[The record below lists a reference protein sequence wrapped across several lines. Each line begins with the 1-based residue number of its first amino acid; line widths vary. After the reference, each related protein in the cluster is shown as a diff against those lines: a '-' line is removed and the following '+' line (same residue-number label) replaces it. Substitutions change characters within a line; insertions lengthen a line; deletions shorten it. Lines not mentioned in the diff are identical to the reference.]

1 MPPRPPLPRTVP
13 LFHNETLDSFLHR
26 LAAANHLAADQLLP
40 LLEIRRTKKTPANT
54 LLEPLAAAAG
64 VRQRALELALPEFL
78 DTDADVDAIDMPGA
92 IGRPRSALHTAIQRP
107 ACRRCTHAAGITMT
121 VACWTTHDRSVCLR
135 HRLWIGTGIANADE
149 QVDISR
155 LPDTLRAQRHHRNLV
170 ARHGRR
176 WVRNAYPDARKMF
189 FAWLQQSAD
198 PFDLLDTA
206 RRILTDG
213 IGKRPSPDL
222 TLTMVF
228 HPQVVTLAGL
238 LAGREWERRAVAT
251 GHVTWLVEQITVRNI
266 LLGYVPKDR
275 KDPLIQWVEQHFS
288 THKFVAFHRSPRVY
302 DAFFPRETIP
312 PPRQPDEADAET
324 RWSPFHPYYRC

>member
-1 MPPRPPLPRTVP
+1 MPPRQPLPRTVP

-26 LAAANHLAADQLLP
+26 LAAANHLPAQQLLP
-40 LLEIRRTKKTPANT
+40 LLEIRRTKKTLANT
-54 LLEPLAAAAG
+54 LVEPLAAAAG

-78 DTDADVDAIDMPGA
+78 DADATDKPGA

-121 VACWTTHDRSVCLR
+121 VTCWTTHDRNVCLR
-135 HRLWIGTGIANADE
+135 HRLWIGNGIANADE

-155 LPDTLRAQRHHRNLV
+155 LPDTLRAQRHHRNLM

-176 WVRNAYPDARKMF
+176 WVRNAYPDARKMY

-198 PFDLLDTA
+198 PFDLLDIA
-206 RRILTDG
+206 RRILADG
-213 IGKRPSPDL
+213 TGNLPSPDL

-251 GHVTWLVEQITVRNI
+251 GHVAWLVEQITDRNI
-266 LLGYVPKDR
+266 LLGYVPKER
-275 KDPLIQWVEQHFS
+275 TDPLIQWVERHFS
-288 THKFVAFHRSPRVY
+288 THKFVAFHRSPTIY

-312 PPRQPDEADAET
+312 PPRQPDETDAET

>member
-1 MPPRPPLPRTVP
+1 MDRHGHVVYESSQFRAGIRAPAVGKVDEIHNISQRTQAGAEVSDTLKYFSERIP
-13 LFHNETLDSFLHR
+13 ATFVYAGIDLETSELLVGTRGAQIAGR
-26 LAAANHLAADQLLP
+26 L
-40 LLEIRRTKKTPANT
+40 TP
-54 LLEPLAAAAG
+54 
-64 VRQRALELALPEFL
+64 
-78 DTDADVDAIDMPGA
+78 IDK
-92 IGRPRSALHTAIQRP
+92 PRSALHTAIQRP
-107 ACRRCTHAAGITMT
+107 VCRRCTHAAGITMT
-121 VACWTTHDRSVCLR
+121 VTCWTTHDRNVCLR
-135 HRLWIGTGIANADE
+135 HRLWIGNGIANADE

-170 ARHGRR
+170 TRHGRR
-176 WVRNAYPDARKMF
+176 WVRNAYPDARKMY

-213 IGKRPSPDL
+213 TGKAPSPDL

-238 LAGREWERRAVAT
+238 LAGREWERCAVAT

-275 KDPLIQWVEQHFS
+275 KDPLIQWAEQHFS
-288 THKFVAFHRSPRVY
+288 SHKFVAFHRSPRIY

-312 PPRQPDEADAET
+312 PPRQPDEADTET
-324 RWSPFHPYYRC
+324 RWSPFHPC